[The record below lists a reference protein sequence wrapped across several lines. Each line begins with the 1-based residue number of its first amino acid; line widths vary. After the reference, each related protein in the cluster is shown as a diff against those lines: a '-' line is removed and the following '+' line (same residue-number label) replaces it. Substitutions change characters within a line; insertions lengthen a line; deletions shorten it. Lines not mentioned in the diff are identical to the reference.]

1 MARAETLGQTGR
13 MEGDHAQL
21 LLRSWR
27 SPGGIWAQVQEW
39 WGSALSA
46 LGTSLPTPRPLSL
59 AGFHLQRLLREEWWV
74 GKAACSS
81 YLGISKD

>member
-46 LGTSLPTPRPLSL
+46 LGTVSTHSQAPFSCGLPPPAPPERGVVGGKGSLFVLP
-59 AGFHLQRLLREEWWV
+59 GHL
-74 GKAACSS
+74 
-81 YLGISKD
+81 